1 MKQFMPR
8 LLVAV
13 LLAGAVALTG
23 CDDGSDV
30 TADQAQ
36 DRINETSDEIE
47 SQASDAWAGLRTD
60 GERLID
66 EVQTRND
73 PAVKDRLLDRCRD
86 AEEQLRKDGSA
97 NADRVNELCDD
108 IRDANPEDGE
118 AWTTIKSRFDELR
131 NEFRN

>member
-1 MKQFMPR
+1 MKQRMPR

-13 LLAGAVALTG
+13 LLIGAVALVA
-23 CDDGSDV
+23 CEDGSDV
-30 TADQAQ
+30 TAEQAQ
-36 DRINETSDEIE
+36 DRINETSDDV
-47 SQASDAWAGLRTD
+47 QAQADDVWADLRTD

-73 PAVKDRLLDRCRD
+73 SDAKDQLLDRCRN
-86 AEEQLRKDGSA
+86 AEEQLRKDDNA

-108 IRDANPEDGE
+108 IRNADPDDSQ
-118 AWTTIKSRFDELR
+118 AWTTIKARFDELS

>member
-1 MKQFMPR
+1 MPR

-13 LLAGAVALTG
+13 LLIGAVALVA
-23 CDDGSDV
+23 CEDGSDV
-30 TADQAQ
+30 TAEQAQ
-36 DRINETSDEIE
+36 DRINETSDDV
-47 SQASDAWAGLRTD
+47 QAQADDVWADLRTD

-73 PAVKDRLLDRCRD
+73 SDAKDQLLDRCRN
-86 AEEQLRKDGSA
+86 AEEQLRKDDNA

-108 IRDANPEDGE
+108 IRNADPDDSQ
-118 AWTTIKSRFDELR
+118 AWTTIKARFDELS